1 MREAIAPNTPVNDD
15 WLVKGPTPVAVTLS
29 GVLTYVTG
37 DPELLVSSAANR
49 LRGLFADKS
58 AYAEIRPLQIG
69 QDVTLSLLTHVVMGV
84 DGVKSVRWTTP
95 VADIVVDK
103 SGMAVLESLSLS
115 AVQAE
120 EA

>member
-1 MREAIAPNTPVNDD
+1 MPVSI
-15 WLVKGPTPVAVTLS
+15 AVTLI
-29 GVLTYVTG
+29 YVTG
-37 DPELLVSSAANR
+37 DPELLVATATNR
-49 LRGLFADKS
+49 IRALFADAS
-58 AYAEIRPLQIG
+58 AYADITPLQIG

-84 DGVKSVRWTTP
+84 DGVKSVRWTAPT
-95 VADIVVDK
+95 ADIVVDK

>member
-1 MREAIAPNTPVNDD
+1 MLE
-15 WLVKGPTPVAVTLS
+15 
-29 GVLTYVTG
+29 YVTG
-37 DPELLVSSAANR
+37 DPDLLVVTASNR
-49 LRGLFADKS
+49 IRALFADKS
-58 AYAEIRPLQIG
+58 VYTDITPLRIG

-84 DGVKSVRWTTP
+84 DGVKSVRWATP
-95 VADIVVDK
+95 VADIAVDK